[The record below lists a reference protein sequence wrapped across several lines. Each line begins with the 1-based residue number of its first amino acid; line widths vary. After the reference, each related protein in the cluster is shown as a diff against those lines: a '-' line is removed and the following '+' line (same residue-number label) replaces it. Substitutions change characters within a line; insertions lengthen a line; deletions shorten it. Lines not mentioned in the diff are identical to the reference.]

1 MSTSLLIE
9 YPQTVITCIRLD
21 GWLVHQLRARR
32 RDAEFA
38 GHFDAHGI
46 LERRVAI
53 KIILKDDSP
62 VVSELAVAIPI
73 GPRSGRVVQIDAA
86 NGCHLFS
93 TGGNWILDHYVLCA
107 RAGQVQSRH
116 DQIARAEFAR

>member
-1 MSTSLLIE
+1 MSTSFLIQD
-9 YPQTVITCIRLD
+9 PQPVITCIRLD
-21 GWLVHQLRARR
+21 GWLVHQFRARR
-32 RDAEFA
+32 RDAEFT

-53 KIILKDDSP
+53 NIILKDDRP
-62 VVSELAVAIPI
+62 VISELAVAVPI

-93 TGGNWILDHYVLCA
+93 TRGYWILDHYVLC
-107 RAGQVQSRH
+107 
-116 DQIARAEFAR
+116 